1 MKLITILLL
10 IFLSIFIGNSRIG
23 AQVSIGDQSVPD
35 TDAILDLT
43 NGNGLGLL
51 LPHSAGNPNLNPAL
65 SAAPEGLLM
74 YYKENFFLKG
84 SGTTFNAITPWES
97 IYTGATPSNVYFN
110 PALFEGVGIGVD
122 GWLPGNPPT
131 SNIKANLHIGLKSKD
146 VNTTNTSASLLIGD
160 SDSGVHMSMDNDEI
174 LVKNSANNNTGTLKL
189 QEGGG
194 TVQVGESQSVQ
205 STLNVFG
212 KVQESGYALVPQGV
226 IVMWSGTTSD
236 IPAGWALCNGNFY
249 NETDFTDITSTPA
262 ADAAHTKKAPNLVNR
277 FIVGASGTYAVEE
290 TGGGTVNL
298 TTANLPSHTH
308 AIDHDHP
315 NAVTGDHSHQF
326 KAYDCG
332 SGTNAPTYDNDNISS
347 CSITPSTL
355 NSTVNVDLPNF
366 TGTSGS
372 TGSGTAVNIVP
383 AYFALCYIMKL

>member
-1 MKLITILLL
+1 MKVIILT
-10 IFLSIFIGNSRIG
+10 FLSLLALLNTK
-23 AQVSIGDQSVPD
+23 AQVSIGDQSVPHSR
-35 TDAILDLT
+35 AILDLS
-43 NGNGLGLL
+43 NSNNLGLL
-51 LPHSAGNPNLNPAL
+51 LPRTASNPN
-65 SAAPEGLLM
+65 SAYSTDTSGLLF
-74 YYKENFFLKG
+74 YYNENLFLKG
-84 SGTTFNAITPWES
+84 AGTTFNAITPWKS
-97 IYTGATPSNVYFN
+97 IFTGTEPIDVFFN
-110 PALFEGVGIGVD
+110 PAVFEGVGIGVD

-226 IVMWSGTTSD
+226 IVMWSGTTSN
-236 IPAGWALCNGNFY
+236 IPTGWALCNGKFY

-277 FIVGASGTYAVEE
+277 FIVGASGSYGNGGG

-332 SGTNAPTYDNDNISS
+332 SGTNAPTYDNDNTSS